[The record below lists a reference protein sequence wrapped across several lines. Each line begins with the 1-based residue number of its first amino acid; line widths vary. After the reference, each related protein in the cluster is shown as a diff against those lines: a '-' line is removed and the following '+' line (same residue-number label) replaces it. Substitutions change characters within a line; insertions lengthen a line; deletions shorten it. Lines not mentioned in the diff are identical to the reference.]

1 MSYVSSYTYIPCNED
16 ALNTKSYKYNDE
28 NYDIIRYDKSKITN
42 DNINTYGLYRS
53 LVCKGK
59 KILTYSPPKSYPY
72 DLFTTMFNSS
82 QCVAEEYVE
91 GTMINMFY
99 DNDKNEW
106 ELATRSSVGGKVNY
120 FNRNNMTFRQ
130 MFLETCNSSN
140 LEFDMLDKNLSYSFV
155 MQHPNNR
162 IVIPFTDMK
171 LYLVACYKIYNETV
185 AGHDAWT
192 IDVIDINGIKEG
204 LNKAKIYYPKQ
215 YTFEL
220 FDELVNIVNTYENYT
235 NVGIVIHN
243 PFNGTRTKIRNEKY
257 EYVRKLRGNQ
267 PKLQYRYLE
276 LRVNKQTDEYLKYF
290 PEDNNNFRSYET
302 EIINYTTLL
311 YNYYVNCFIHKQ
323 QLLQYYPYE
332 YKLNMY
338 ELHGKYIN
346 TLKPNN
352 QSISMKYVIDYINM
366 LPPAKLMYAINYN
379 KRNQ

>member
-1 MSYVSSYTYIPCNED
+1 MTSYAINHTYTPIRED

-28 NYDIIRYDKSKITN
+28 NYEIIKYDKSKMTN

-53 LVCKGK
+53 LVCKDNK
-59 KILTYSPPKSYPY
+59 MMTYSPPKSYPY
-72 DLFTTMFNSS
+72 DLFTNMYDSS
-82 QCVAEEYVE
+82 ECVAEEYIE

-120 FNRNNMTFRQ
+120 FNRNNMTFRK

-140 LEFDMLDKNLSYSFV
+140 LEFNMLDKNLSYSFV

-171 LYLVACYKIYNETV
+171 LYLVACYKINNENC
-185 AGHDAWT
+185 T
-192 IDVIDINGIKEG
+192 IDVIDINGIKES
-204 LNKAKIYYPKQ
+204 LNKVKIYYPKQ

-220 FDELVNIVNTYENYT
+220 FCELVNIINTHETYT
-235 NVGIVIHN
+235 NVGIMIHN
-243 PFNGTRTKIRNEKY
+243 HSKGTRTKIRNEKY

-267 PKLQYRYLE
+267 PKLQYRYME
-276 LRVNKQTDEYLKYF
+276 LRMNNQRDEYLKYF
-290 PEDNNNFRSYET
+290 PEDSNYFRAYET
-302 EIINYTTLL
+302 EIRNYTTFL
-311 YNYYVNCFIHKQ
+311 YNYYVGCFIYKQ
-323 QLLQYYPYE
+323 SKLQCYPYE

-338 ELHGKYIN
+338 ELHEKYKNI
-346 TLKPNN
+346 LKPNN
-352 QSISMKYVIDYINM
+352 RSMSLKFVIEYVNS

-379 KRNQ
+379 KRPNH